1 MYNVNK
7 IKTNRFTYDEIM
19 DSFNIV
25 SFDELKLAV
34 DEMIE
39 NNKIKPIKSKG
50 MTSFYPK
57 VYCEYRKVAEKR
69 DYSELKNEIL
79 KLNPRLNISRYLN
92 NPELFV
98 ELQEQIF
105 KLSNFLW
112 NNKESLDN
120 EMSVKERSFEIW
132 GDEKF
137 LESKEGKSILAFN
150 NIDMQYLN
158 FYYAPEPFFC
168 TEIKKKYKD
177 AVVLVIE
184 NKDTWFS
191 IGKALN
197 LSENKML
204 YNIEINYLIYGE
216 GNKATRKNALSDF
229 INVLSERPN
238 KIYYTGDIDVAGV
251 NMLYNCD
258 SNNEYTIKPFM
269 PLYKNMVLAAEVYK
283 MNKTDDNR
291 GTDYNKE
298 FLEEFNE
305 SEKMKVREILD
316 SNKRIPQEIL
326 NYQDYIN
333 AVQ

>member
-1 MYNVNK
+1 MHNVNK
-7 IKTNRFTYDEIM
+7 IKTNRFTYEAIM

-25 SFDELKLAV
+25 SYDELKIVV

-50 MTSFYPK
+50 MTSFFPK
-57 VYCEYRKVAEKR
+57 IYCEYRKVTEKK
-69 DYSELKNEIL
+69 DYTELKNEIL

-92 NPELFV
+92 NPELYE
-98 ELQEQIF
+98 ELREQIL

-112 NNKESLDN
+112 NKKESLNN

-137 LESKEGKSILAFN
+137 LESKEGKSILTFN
-150 NIDMQYLN
+150 KFDNEYLN

-168 TEIKKKYKD
+168 TEIKKKNKD
-177 AVVLVIE
+177 ANVLVIE
-184 NKDTWFS
+184 NKDTWYS

-197 LSENKML
+197 SSEKKLL

-216 GNKATRKNALSDF
+216 GNKVTRKNALTDF
-229 INVLSERPN
+229 INVISDSPRN
-238 KIYYTGDIDVAGV
+238 IYYAGDIDVAGI

-258 SNNEYTIKPFM
+258 SNNECTIVPFM
-269 PLYKNMVLAAEVYK
+269 PLYKNMVLTVEVDK

-291 GTDYNKE
+291 GKDYNKE
-298 FLEEFNE
+298 FLAEFNE
-305 SEKMKVREILD
+305 SEKMMVREILD

-326 NYQDYIN
+326 SYQDYIN

>member
-1 MYNVNK
+1 MYNINK
-7 IKTNRFTYDEIM
+7 IKNNRFTYITIM

-25 SFDELKLAV
+25 SYEELKIAV

-39 NNKIKPIKSKG
+39 KNIIKPIKSKG
-50 MTSFYPK
+50 MTSFFPK
-57 VYCEYRKVAEKR
+57 VYSEYRKVVEKR
-69 DYSELKNEIL
+69 VYTELKNEII

-92 NPELFV
+92 NPELYE
-98 ELQEQIF
+98 ELQEQIL

-112 NNKESLDN
+112 NKKENLNN

-150 NIDMQYLN
+150 KIDTEYLN

-168 TEIKKKYKD
+168 LEIKKKKRIPCI
-177 AVVLVIE
+177 LIIE
-184 NKDTWFS
+184 NKDTWYS

-197 LSENKML
+197 LSENKKL
-204 YNIEINYLIYGE
+204 FNIEINFLIYGE
-216 GNKATRKNALSDF
+216 GNKATRRNALTDF
-229 INVLSERPN
+229 INVIADLTSQ
-238 KIYYTGDIDVAGV
+238 IYYVGDIDIAGV
-251 NMLYNCD
+251 NMLYSCIN
-258 SNNEYTIKPFM
+258 NNEIDIKPFM
-269 PLYKNMVLAAEVYK
+269 PLYKCMVNVADVNK

-298 FLEEFNE
+298 FLSEFNE
-305 SEKMKVREILD
+305 NDNVKVMEILD
-316 SNKRIPQEIL
+316 NNKRIPQEIL
-326 NYQDYIN
+326 NYQDYIK